1 MNSLRSEVYWLERKQ
16 IAISNKSGNSF
27 TGPSGGLNVR
37 MLCTLKGKTFVSGD
51 TGTSTETGMTE
62 EPNIPSE
69 FHDALVSGVL
79 SRLYTTSKENLQ
91 VADYW
96 RGAYQ
101 DVITKAKKS
110 GDTTKD
116 GSTPY
121 VRGYDF

>member
-27 TGPSGGLNVR
+27 TGPSGSLTVR
-37 MLCTLKGKTFVSGD
+37 MLCTLKDDTFVVEDAGS
-51 TGTSTETGMTE
+51 TGETGMTE

-79 SRLYTTSKENLQ
+79 SKLYTTSKENLQ

-96 RGAYQ
+96 RQAYNNM
-101 DVITKAKKS
+101 VVKAKKS
-110 GDTTKD
+110 SDSIRD

-121 VRGYDF
+121 VRGHDF

>member
-27 TGPSGGLNVR
+27 TGPSGTLTVR
-37 MLCTLKGKTFVSGD
+37 MLCVLKDNTFVAED
-51 TGTSTETGMTE
+51 TGSTGETGMTE

-79 SRLYTTSKENLQ
+79 SKLYTTSAETLQ

-96 RGAYQ
+96 RGAYR
-101 DVITKAKKS
+101 DMIVKAKKS
-110 GDTTKD
+110 GEATKD
-116 GSTPY
+116 GSTPT